1 MIVKIIEI
9 RVYLLSLVK
18 SNLGKMFL
26 LVDEILLLRYYV
38 VMTIATVQKLK
49 REIKKELIEEFI
61 LPILKN
67 FKDSEDEYKESF
79 VKKVIKVSQEK
90 PKKEFLPTFAQK
102 KALASAENNFKKR
115 KTLSYDKV
123 AQKLGFAN

>member
-1 MIVKIIEI
+1 
-9 RVYLLSLVK
+9 
-18 SNLGKMFL
+18 
-26 LVDEILLLRYYV
+26 
-38 VMTIATVQKLK
+38 MTIATVQKLK

-67 FKDSEDEYKESF
+67 FKDSEGEYKESF

-90 PKKEFLPTFAQK
+90 PIKEFLPTFAQK

-123 AQKLGFAN
+123 AQKLGFANWS

>member
-1 MIVKIIEI
+1 M
-9 RVYLLSLVK
+9 LSLVK
-18 SNLGKMFL
+18 SNLWKRFL

-79 VKKVIKVSQEK
+79 IKKVIKVSQEK
-90 PKKEFLPTFAQK
+90 PKHTYNPKSFLRIF
-102 KALASAENNFKKR
+102 S
-115 KTLSYDKV
+115 
-123 AQKLGFAN
+123 